1 MMFFRGSYDYAQ
13 MNKVE
18 EYLLEKKIR
27 YRRTSFYDGE
37 QITVF
42 DENGRQVW
50 DVVIHY
56 FSYGHDA
63 NLLEARGEALIGH
76 DDVEGWL
83 TAEDVISFIE
93 TGKRVDD

>member
-50 DVVIHY
+50 DVVI
-56 FSYGHDA
+56 
-63 NLLEARGEALIGH
+63 
-76 DDVEGWL
+76 L

>member
-1 MMFFRGSYDYAQ
+1 MMFFRGSYDYNE
-13 MNKVE
+13 MDKVE
-18 EYLLEKKIR
+18 KYLIEKKIR
-27 YRRTSFYDGE
+27 YKRAAFRDGE

-50 DVVIHY
+50 DVVIHEI
-56 FSYGHDA
+56 SYGHEE

-76 DDVEGWL
+76 GDVEGWL

-93 TGKRVDD
+93 TGKRADD